1 MLRPSNEQ
9 IAHDMAM
16 AFIQAD
22 LSSISGSERLE
33 ELKAIKDDAD
43 PSKPNTSTIIDN
55 FNRYYRIILDDLR

>member
-1 MLRPSNEQ
+1 
-9 IAHDMAM
+9 MAM

-22 LSSISGSERLE
+22 LSSISGSDRLE

-55 FNRYYRIILDDLR
+55 FNRYYRIILDDLQ